1 MYRGNNA
8 DTNIPMA
15 MAVLSMIILAV
26 LSVFLCKL
34 TPNTNTNHKKLSITL
49 CTRRKKPLYCIDILS
64 WVIDFNCSRLI
75 LSDVC
80 Y

>member
-15 MAVLSMIILAV
+15 MAVNDHLSRV
-26 LSVFLCKL
+26 KCFFFCKL
-34 TPNTNTNHKKLSITL
+34 TPNTNANHKKLSIIL
-49 CTRRKKPLYCIDILS
+49 CTRRKKPLYCIDISS